1 LYKEQLFYENFE
13 KELFDP
19 PVRQFVST
27 LEIVMNIKQE
37 KEEEK
42 QVNGRVA
49 VDVLFDRETKKE
61 KVKTFKDNCQEIFY
75 GKGWKQGS

>member
-1 LYKEQLFYENFE
+1 
-13 KELFDP
+13 
-19 PVRQFVST
+19 
-27 LEIVMNIKQE
+27 MNIKQE